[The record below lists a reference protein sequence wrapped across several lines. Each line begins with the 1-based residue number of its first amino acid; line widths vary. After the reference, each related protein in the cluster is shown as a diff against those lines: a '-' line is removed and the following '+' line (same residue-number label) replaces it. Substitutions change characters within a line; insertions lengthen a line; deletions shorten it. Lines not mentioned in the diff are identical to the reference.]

1 MFSRSHLALT
11 LVFRLSGDLLDAL
24 SFLLGTMN
32 WNLLLHT
39 EFFLQVINTTAC
51 TWVRIQIL
59 HAQRLMLYCLD
70 CAKLLMDPPSAT
82 GISLIVQLQDPEAI
96 TISFCYESI
105 FMHFTSLM
113 EHWIYSRQDSC
124 FNLIFQLR
132 WLDMKISFLYGKQQ
146 CTVAS

>member
-1 MFSRSHLALT
+1 MFNRSHLALT
-11 LVFRLSGDLLDAL
+11 LVFRVSGDLLDAL

-59 HAQRLMLYCLD
+59 HAQTETDALLTGLCQAPDGSSLRHRDLAYCTTAESWGYQHLF
-70 CAKLLMDPPSAT
+70 LLWKYLHA
-82 GISLIVQLQDPEAI
+82 
-96 TISFCYESI
+96 FY
-105 FMHFTSLM
+105 FTLM
-113 EHWIYSRQDSC
+113 EHWIYSRQDSY

-132 WLDMKISFLYGKQQ
+132 WLDMKLSCMGSDNAL
-146 CTVAS
+146 